1 MRGSVLVASAAVHV
15 ALLAAFMH
23 WLDRDEKLALA
34 GTAPAPPPPTPIE
47 ILPPS
52 VAPPIDVVVLPPDAP
67 TPPTAPAPPAAPA
80 PAPHHAAAPTST
92 NAVASASAPAGTAPT
107 ETTTTEQ
114 AHPTDNPFMRM
125 RGRDRD
131 LPTIGDT
138 LDKIAAEG
146 SAAPPPEVPKTGML
160 RETGHDTAKIYDTVT
175 TVAVAADGTVKFH
188 DKSAADIHFAL
199 PFMHMD
205 LDGIGREI
213 GQGLRDWA
221 EDPYAQTRVGTTQD
235 QPRTNQAVPGQCDE
249 WGSCSPTGGGPGI
262 GHAAESNDN
271 TGGGS
276 VIPILGGHLDVT
288 DWLMRRHKMD
298 PYASRKL
305 KILDA
310 TRDERV
316 ARGDAHK
323 TEQLAQAGE
332 YMRKNLATLYTA
344 NGTPAE
350 KREALFELWDECAEG
365 DGPLG
370 EAGQRAR
377 MEVIGWIAVH
387 IPKGKPDAFTD
398 DELAAFNAR
407 RSSKQRFAPY

>member
-15 ALLAAFMH
+15 ALLAAVMH

-34 GTAPAPPPPTPIE
+34 GTAPAPAQPTPIE

-52 VAPPIDVVVLPPDAP
+52 VSPPIEVVMLPPDVA
-67 TPPTAPAPPAAPA
+67 TPTAAPLPPAAPVPVPHRATRA
-80 PAPHHAAAPTST
+80 PASA
-92 NAVASASAPAGTAPT
+92 NAVASATVPAGADPT
-107 ETTTTEQ
+107 ERSTSEQ
-114 AHPTDNPFMRM
+114 SHPTDNPFMRM
-125 RGRDRD
+125 RGPQ
-131 LPTIGDT
+131 LPNVGDT

-160 RETGHDTAKIYDTVT
+160 REKGHDTAKIYDTVT

-188 DKSAADIHFAL
+188 DKPAADIHFAL

-205 LDGIGREI
+205 IEGIGRSI
-213 GQGLRDWA
+213 GQGLHEWA

-249 WGSCSPTGGGPGI
+249 WGSCLPTGGGPGI
-262 GHAAESNDN
+262 GHAQESNDN

-288 DWLMRRHKMD
+288 DWMMRRHHMD

-323 TEQLAQAGE
+323 AEQLEQSGE
-332 YMRKNLATLYTA
+332 YMRKNLATLSA
-344 NGTPAE
+344 ASGTPAE

-365 DGPLG
+365 EGPLG
-370 EAGQRAR
+370 EAGVRAR

-387 IPKGKPDAFTD
+387 IPKGNADAFTD
-398 DELAAFNAR
+398 AELKAFNAR
-407 RSSKQRFAPY
+407 RSSKQPFAPY